1 MSRPD
6 SEKAINMLI
15 VAVVVLVASVVA
27 VFGWGMFK
35 FHEGSKTDYWR
46 RDYAPTAAD
55 LARFAEQRYPSSIH
69 RVFEV
74 GHSSRVNGDGESLTI
89 YSYDPADS
97 EAFISV
103 IMAGNGWAEGLPKD
117 SHWSYRLERDAPRH
131 LWITASDVP
140 EDFVHAVKGPDEL
153 TWRLINRKKGVVY
166 LYTVRR

>member
-1 MSRPD
+1 MSPPD
-6 SEKAINMLI
+6 SATAKNLAISAGI
-15 VAVVVLVASVVA
+15 VFVATVVTYFAWS
-27 VFGWGMFK
+27 MFK
-35 FHEGSKTDYWR
+35 FHEHSKTDYWR
-46 RDYAPTAAD
+46 RDYAPTATD
-55 LARFAEQRYPSSIH
+55 LAGFAEQHYPASIH

-97 EAFISV
+97 EAYISV
-103 IMAGNGWAEGLPKD
+103 IKAGNGWAEGLPKD
-117 SHWSYRLERDAPRH
+117 SHWSHTLERDAPRH

-166 LYTVRR
+166 LYTVRC

>member
-1 MSRPD
+1 MSPPD
-6 SEKAINMLI
+6 SATAKNLAISAGI
-15 VAVVVLVASVVA
+15 VFVATVVA

-35 FHEGSKTDYWR
+35 FLEGSKTDYWR

-69 RVFEV
+69 RVLEV

-89 YSYDPADS
+89 CSYDPADS

-117 SHWSYRLERDAPRH
+117 SHWRNTLERDAPRH

-140 EDFVHAVKGPDEL
+140 EDFVHAV
-153 TWRLINRKKGVVY
+153 
-166 LYTVRR
+166 